1 MIDAVLMF
9 GFLNVLFEF
18 VLLCMLTPRL
28 RLRLLGNDGA
38 CVAMHVMFLSLNL
51 LIHWGTLIG
60 TMSGILA
67 FVSSIATLEL
77 AKRVFGRIVD
87 GRFYHVGWRKYCAE
101 DLK

>member
-18 VLLCMLTPRL
+18 ILVSMITPRA
-28 RLRLLGNDGA
+28 RLRLLGSERLSA
-38 CVAMHVMFLSLNL
+38 TMHVSFLIANL

-60 TMSGILA
+60 TMAGILA
-67 FVSSIATLEL
+67 FCSSIATLQV
-77 AKRVFGRIVD
+77 AKKLYGHIEG
-87 GRFYHVGWRKYCAE
+87 GRFYHVGWRKYCVE